1 MRRLRNGALALLVF
15 GSARASLAEIQVPTL
30 ENGVPCEPPEIARA
44 VDDRF
49 VRVEA
54 DPSQPDI
61 NELPTQPLVFGT
73 FALAPDVPA
82 EERLQVGYPPYVA
95 CRPAPA
101 LETEE
106 EVEPRVDPIPEDVGR
121 LPEG

>member
-15 GSARASLAEIQVPTL
+15 GFARAGLAEIEVPAI

-44 VDDRF
+44 VNDRF

-54 DPSQPDI
+54 DPSQPDV
-61 NELPTQPLVFGT
+61 NELPTQPLVLGT
-73 FALAPDVPA
+73 FGLAPDVPEA
-82 EERLQVGYPPYVA
+82 ERVQLGYPPYWA
-95 CRPAPA
+95 CRPEP
-101 LETEE
+101 
-106 EVEPRVDPIPEDVGR
+106 EVEADEDAVPRVDPIPDGVGM